1 MARAKRHYIPG
12 HVWHIT
18 HRCHKREFLLKFP
31 RDRRK
36 WIEWLYQAKKRYS
49 GLSVLDYMVT
59 SNHVHLDFDRL
70 MELLGFG
77 NYGELR
83 DAHCKWADSVLQT
96 DSSGKEDK
104 WTQSIAVGSE
114 SFVERMKKALG
125 YRARGRKM
133 IRADDTS
140 ELREA
145 QAPYGGES
153 DLDAGNTFFW
163 GQPSTGPGSIDHHP

>member
-1 MARAKRHYIPG
+1 MSD
-12 HVWHIT
+12 HI
-18 HRCHKREFLLKFP
+18 RQ
-31 RDRRK
+31 RK
-36 WIEWLYQAKKRYS
+36 GII
-49 GLSVLDYMVT
+49 
-59 SNHVHLDFDRL
+59 DFDRL

-77 NYGELR
+77 NHDELR
-83 DAHCKWADSVLQT
+83 DAHCKWANSVLQT

-125 YRARGRKM
+125 SRARGRKM

-140 ELREA
+140 ELREV

-153 DLDAGNTFFW
+153 DLDSGNTFFW
-163 GQPSTGPGSIDHHP
+163 SQPSTTSTHSAHSAHSASSGTASSSGITSGPGSIDHHP